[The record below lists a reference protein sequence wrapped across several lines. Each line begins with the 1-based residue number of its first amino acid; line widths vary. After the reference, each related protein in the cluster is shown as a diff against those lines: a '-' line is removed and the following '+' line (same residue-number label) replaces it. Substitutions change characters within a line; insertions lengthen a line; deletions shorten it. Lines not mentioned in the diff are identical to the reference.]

1 MTVSDKTVL
10 VADDNPLVTQ
20 LLAHRLGSRGFNVVA
35 VEDGV
40 KAVETAQR
48 LKPDILVLDGM
59 MPGLDGF
66 AVIKTL
72 KADDATASIP
82 ILMLSSLKGEKDI
95 VGALNAGASDYLVKP
110 FIPEELI
117 LRVKRLLE
125 TSYQ

>member
-1 MTVSDKTVL
+1 MLNRTVL

-40 KAVETAQR
+40 KAVEAARR
-48 LKPDILVLDGM
+48 LNPDILVLDGM

-95 VGALNAGASDYLVKP
+95 VGALSAGASDYLVKP
-110 FIPEELI
+110 FIPEELV
-117 LRVKRLLE
+117 LRVRRLLE
-125 TSYQ
+125 APSQ

>member
-1 MTVSDKTVL
+1 MDAPDRTVL

-20 LLAHRLGSRGFNVVA
+20 LLVHRLGSRGFSVVA

-40 KAVETAQR
+40 KAVEAAQR
-48 LKPDILVLDGM
+48 LMPDILVLDGM

-72 KADDATASIP
+72 KADPATAAIP

-110 FIPEELI
+110 FIPEELV

-125 TSYQ
+125 VSRQ

>member
-1 MTVSDKTVL
+1 MVVLNRTVL

-40 KAVETAQR
+40 KAVEAAHR
-48 LKPDILVLDGM
+48 LMPDILVLDGM

-72 KADDATASIP
+72 KANDATASIP

-95 VGALNAGASDYLVKP
+95 VGALSAGASDYLVKP
-110 FIPEELI
+110 FIPEELV

-125 TSYQ
+125 APRQ

>member
-1 MTVSDKTVL
+1 MAVSGKTIL

-40 KAVETAQR
+40 KAVEAAHR
-48 LKPDILVLDGM
+48 LMPDILVLDGM

-72 KADDATASIP
+72 KADDTTASIP

-110 FIPEELI
+110 FIPEELV
-117 LRVKRLLE
+117 LRVKRLLDA
-125 TSYQ
+125 SR

>member
-1 MTVSDKTVL
+1 MLNRTVL

-40 KAVETAQR
+40 QAVEAAHR
-48 LKPDILVLDGM
+48 LMPDILVLDGM

-72 KADDATASIP
+72 KANDATASIP

-95 VGALNAGASDYLVKP
+95 VGALSAGASDYLVKP
-110 FIPEELI
+110 FIPEELV

-125 TSYQ
+125 APRQ

>member
-1 MTVSDKTVL
+1 MTESDRTVL

-35 VEDGV
+35 VENGV
-40 KAVETAQR
+40 KAVEAAHR
-48 LKPDILVLDGM
+48 LKPDVLVLDGM

>member
-1 MTVSDKTVL
+1 MTVLNRTVL

-40 KAVETAQR
+40 KAVEAAQR
-48 LKPDILVLDGM
+48 LMPDILVLDGM

-72 KADDATASIP
+72 KANSATASIP

-95 VGALNAGASDYLVKP
+95 VGALSAGASDYLVKP
-110 FIPEELI
+110 FIPEELV

-125 TSYQ
+125 APRP